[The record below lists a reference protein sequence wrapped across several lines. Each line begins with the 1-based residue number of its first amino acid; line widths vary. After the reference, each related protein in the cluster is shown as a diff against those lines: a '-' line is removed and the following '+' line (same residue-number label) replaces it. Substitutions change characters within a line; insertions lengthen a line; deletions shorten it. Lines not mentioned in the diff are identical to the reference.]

1 MVLAEDRAATAFARA
16 IAGLSDPA
24 SRSAAANAFAL
35 ATTKFAGGKDKATEA
50 TQALKELQLAPENLD
65 LVDHWAQALAKVEKE
80 REQLIDAQQSV
91 RIVAADATTAED
103 EALTD
108 AIKARDDARASLVV
122 ALGAALELHEK
133 RHAEKQWQNKKDEFD
148 KMQQTE
154 LSLTG
159 RIRLNFLQT
168 KVLPTLDTWMATIG
182 EHRAEEAEQTKLTA
196 VSCSGTRTLEQQSS
210 KH

>member
-1 MVLAEDRAATAFARA
+1 MFLTPAMVLAEDRAATAFARA

-91 RIVAADATTAED
+91 RIVAADATAAEE

-108 AIKARDDARASLVV
+108 AIKA
-122 ALGAALELHEK
+122 
-133 RHAEKQWQNKKDEFD
+133 
-148 KMQQTE
+148 
-154 LSLTG
+154 
-159 RIRLNFLQT
+159 
-168 KVLPTLDTWMATIG
+168 
-182 EHRAEEAEQTKLTA
+182 
-196 VSCSGTRTLEQQSS
+196 
-210 KH
+210 